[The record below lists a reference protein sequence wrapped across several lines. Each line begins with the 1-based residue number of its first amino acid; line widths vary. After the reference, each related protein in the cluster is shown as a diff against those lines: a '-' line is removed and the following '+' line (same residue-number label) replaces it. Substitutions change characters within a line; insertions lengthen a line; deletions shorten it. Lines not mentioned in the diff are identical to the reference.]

1 MRLPSKSE
9 LRNCVAV
16 PPTFGAGVYLLSASF
31 AGWEP
36 RRQRIERRLHVSLD
50 IGGLHLDHFVIVLGE
65 PAPPLD
71 ARQRRGLG
79 LALRHQIDRA
89 FERERDEV
97 GDMRSERYLALEAQ
111 TGEAPVIGHRP
122 PQAALGLR
130 RVAPQEPRQAALR
143 ELMEETGTDKAE
155 IIAEMPDWITYD
167 LPAYLVGIA
176 FHGKFRGQK
185 QKWFLMR
192 FTGHDT
198 DIDLSLHEPEFSD
211 WKWFDLDDITSV
223 IVPFKKPTYEAV
235 VEGFRALVTKH

>member
-1 MRLPSKSE
+1 MSSDLPY
-9 LRNCVAV
+9 RPCVGIINDEGRV
-16 PPTFGAGVYLLSASF
+16 F
-31 AGWEP
+31 AGK
-36 RRQRIERRLHVSLD
+36 RIDQTVEGWQMPQ
-50 IGGLHLDHFVIVLGE
+50 GGIDDGE
-65 PAPPLD
+65 
-71 ARQRRGLG
+71 
-79 LALRHQIDRA
+79 
-89 FERERDEV
+89 
-97 GDMRSERYLALEAQ
+97 
-111 TGEAPVIGHRP
+111 
-122 PQAALGLR
+122 
-130 RVAPQEPRQAALR
+130 EPRQAALR